1 MHIFAY
7 SISGKVKSKQQ
18 MSFYVTCSKK
28 SRRNNSSH
36 PSINCWSAVLLD
48 GSVKHFTILTRGSVL
63 PQPTI
68 SKLFWGRGK
77 QPFSPSLISTHTHIP
92 SYNTIK
98 YFLVGVPP
106 SEVKFLQF
114 IVESASA
121 GELDSQ
127 PSHTYSFS
135 LLRGMSNKTQSEKQP
150 FRINSLLEKMKN
162 SFSPQSQAEAV
173 RSIHVFLLSTQLST
187 Q

>member
-7 SISGKVKSKQQ
+7 SVSGKVTSKQQ
-18 MSFYVTCSKK
+18 MSSYVTWSKK

-36 PSINCWSAVLLD
+36 PSINPWSAVLLD
-48 GSVKHFTILTRGSVL
+48 TSIKHYTILIRGSVL
-63 PQPTI
+63 PQPTLW
-68 SKLFWGRGK
+68 K
-77 QPFSPSLISTHTHIP
+77 PFPPTLISTHTP
-92 SYNTIK
+92 TPNYNTIE
-98 YFLVGVPP
+98 FSFVDVPT
-106 SEVKFLQF
+106 SHIKFLQLR
-114 IVESASA
+114 VESAGA
-121 GELDSQ
+121 GELDRK